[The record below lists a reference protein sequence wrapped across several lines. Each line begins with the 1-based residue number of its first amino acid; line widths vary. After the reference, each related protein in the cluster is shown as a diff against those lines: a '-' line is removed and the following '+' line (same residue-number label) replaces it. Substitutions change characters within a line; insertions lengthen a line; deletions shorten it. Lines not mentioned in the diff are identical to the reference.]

1 MADLFAQ
8 VDALQANDR
17 DHDLDELAA
26 FDMNMRAS
34 RLNDEHQRDS
44 RIFLDSYER
53 DTDLLH
59 DDNDMQELQFAQ
71 SILQECGLDSSG
83 KKIGGQYSGGLGSP
97 TASDLEKDTFQH
109 QDIIMNRLSDL
120 QGHNFNPEQELEDI
134 AEPLRSLDR
143 EEGED
148 NEA

>member
-71 SILQECGLDSSG
+71 SIL
-83 KKIGGQYSGGLGSP
+83 
-97 TASDLEKDTFQH
+97 
-109 QDIIMNRLSDL
+109 
-120 QGHNFNPEQELEDI
+120 
-134 AEPLRSLDR
+134 
-143 EEGED
+143 
-148 NEA
+148 